1 MHSMS
6 YYSVSLYIATFAK
19 ILSSPF
25 SASIVLAIF
34 NSSTVVC
41 QVVLGHMCDR
51 FPYAWIMVAST
62 LVSGISVFVL
72 WASRTRSASSSPL
85 PPSTADWCVPLL
97 TPLCHCV
104 LD

>member
-1 MHSMS
+1 MHTMS

-34 NSSTVVC
+34 NSSNVVC
-41 QVVLGHMCDR
+41 QVILGHMCDR
-51 FPYAWIMVAST
+51 FPYAWIMCAST

-72 WASRTRSASSSPL
+72 WGFTHTL
-85 PPSTADWCVPLL
+85 GLL
-97 TPLCHCV
+97 FAFAAVYGGLVRPLCP
-104 LD
+104 